1 MDGGF
6 AIPGAL
12 DGDWASDVDLAE
24 DEDMALGGGCPML
37 GLVNGRGTGRRTA
50 IPMLAVRRMLMAEE
64 ALMHPK

>member
-6 AIPGAL
+6 AVPGDL
-12 DGDWASDVDLAE
+12 DGDVDLAQ

-37 GLVNGRGTGRRTA
+37 GLANGRGMGRRRA
-50 IPMLAVRRMLMAEE
+50 IPMLEVRRTLMAEE

>member
-1 MDGGF
+1 VDGGS

-12 DGDWASDVDLAE
+12 DEDWASDVDLAE

-37 GLVNGRGTGRRTA
+37 GLANGRGMGRRTA
-50 IPMLAVRRMLMAEE
+50 IPMLAVRRTLMVEE